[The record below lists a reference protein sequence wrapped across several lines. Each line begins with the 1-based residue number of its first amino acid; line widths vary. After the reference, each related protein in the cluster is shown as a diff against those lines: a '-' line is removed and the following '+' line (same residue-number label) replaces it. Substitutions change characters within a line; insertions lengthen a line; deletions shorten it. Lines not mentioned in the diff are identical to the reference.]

1 MEHRDALVSEVIV
14 VVDESTGRTL
24 SAIVADAETAGLM
37 VDNTDADNGA
47 IEGTIV
53 SNKLPDLRAVNG
65 VKYVRITMEYVAD
78 YPTGD
83 PRDLDKDV
91 DES

>member
-1 MEHRDALVSEVIV
+1 MEHRDALISEVIV
-14 VVDESTGRTL
+14 VVDESTERNL
-24 SAIVADAETAGLM
+24 AAIVADTQAAGLTI
-37 VDNTDADNGA
+37 DNTDVDNGA

-65 VKYVRITMEYVAD
+65 VKYIRITMEYVAD

-83 PRDLDKDV
+83 PRDLDMEV